1 MYCGSPKVIM
11 TLYDSYLFHSSD
23 VKVLL
28 VMYAGFDTN
37 KGNKRGQWKPECEQG
52 RTEVF
57 RDSDWGLFWILV
69 CGVFA
74 VWESSQA
81 SQ

>member
-1 MYCGSPKVIM
+1 MFFFPLFFSEFVTKIANFLYCGSPKVIM

-37 KGNKRGQWKPECEQG
+37 RENKRGQ
-52 RTEVF
+52 
-57 RDSDWGLFWILV
+57 
-69 CGVFA
+69 
-74 VWESSQA
+74 
-81 SQ
+81 

>member
-1 MYCGSPKVIM
+1 M

-37 KGNKRGQWKPECEQG
+37 KENKRSQWKPECEQG
-52 RTEVF
+52 RTEVY
-57 RDSDWGLFWILV
+57 RDSD
-69 CGVFA
+69 
-74 VWESSQA
+74 
-81 SQ
+81 